1 MGCSNIYNLEESL
14 RIPQYSYKD
23 LKIENDYYIVC
34 PKCKHTFPNINE
46 IDYNLKINDFII
58 SYQCECG
65 YKGTDCL
72 LLLINEKRPINI
84 DTKFIEKEHEEKIIK
99 FAEEKKGEY
108 KGFEIIK
115 KIIINHKKKF
125 IIKSN
130 SSDDSIDI
138 SFDKNTPIEFKK
150 YILEKTLNNN
160 KSRIFTLIHLKSN
173 LILTGSENGKICVW
187 DLKQTS
193 PISEIQAIG
202 KILCLLE
209 FENNMILIG
218 NNLNNITL
226 WNLNTKQKMNDFNGH
241 EGWITALVKCD
252 DNYFASSSN
261 DYNIIIWNF
270 REEGQ
275 FRIIEKAHDS
285 CVLTL
290 IKLKDD
296 NICSSGADLQI
307 KKWDWKTGEC
317 TFIIIGV
324 QTMKLIRCLYE
335 LEDGTLLSGSDDN
348 LITIWK
354 GEEIY
359 KTLEG
364 HGHCIKS
371 ICQIDEEHFA
381 SGGFDNKIKIWE
393 CKNNYNYIKC
403 VQTLE
408 GHQSNINCVIKL
420 NDDDNILVSCS
431 SDNTIKVWKQL

>member
-324 QTMKLIRCLYE
+324 QTMKLIRCLCE